1 MLSVV
6 VPARNESANLAP
18 LLDRLVPVLEG
29 IGLPFEI
36 VVVDDGSTDATF
48 ATAMALRD
56 REPRLKLVSLS
67 RNFGK
72 EIALAAGLRYATG
85 DAVVLMDADLQHPP
99 ETIRDFVAKWREGY
113 RFVYAQRRS
122 RAGEAPLRRFL
133 ARRFYRFFARVGE
146 VALLEGG
153 GDFCLMD
160 RKVADALAAMPERNR
175 FGKGL
180 YAWVGYK
187 SAAVPFEV
195 QARHAGRSQWSLW
208 RLWTY
213 AIDGIASFTTVPLR
227 LWTYVGAAIALL
239 SLVFGGV
246 ILLRTLIFGAEVPG
260 YPSLFVAV
268 SFLAGIQ
275 LIGLGVIGEYIGRIF
290 TEVKQRP
297 LFLVEAAIGFD
308 EAPAKAAKPEAAPV
322 RPTAAP

>member
-122 RAGEAPLRRFL
+122 RAGEAPFRRVVIDVDRERLDMLRRV
-133 ARRFYRFFARVGE
+133 AR
-146 VALLEGG
+146 EG
-153 GDFCLMD
+153 
-160 RKVADALAAMPERNR
+160 R
-175 FGKGL
+175 
-180 YAWVGYK
+180 
-187 SAAVPFEV
+187 
-195 QARHAGRSQWSLW
+195 
-208 RLWTY
+208 
-213 AIDGIASFTTVPLR
+213 
-227 LWTYVGAAIALL
+227 GAA
-239 SLVFGGV
+239 
-246 ILLRTLIFGAEVPG
+246 
-260 YPSLFVAV
+260 
-268 SFLAGIQ
+268 
-275 LIGLGVIGEYIGRIF
+275 
-290 TEVKQRP
+290 
-297 LFLVEAAIGFD
+297 
-308 EAPAKAAKPEAAPV
+308 
-322 RPTAAP
+322 

>member
-18 LLDRLVPVLEG
+18 LLDRLVPVLG
-29 IGLPFEI
+29 GLDLPYEI

-48 ATAMALRD
+48 QTVMALRE
-56 REPRLKLVSLS
+56 RERRLKLVSLS

-122 RAGEAPLRRFL
+122 RHGEAPLRRFL
-133 ARRFYRFFARVGE
+133 AKRFYRVFARVGE

-153 GDFCLMD
+153 GDFCLLD

-180 YAWVGYK
+180 YAWVGFK

-195 QARHAGRSQWSLW
+195 QSRLAGRSQWSLW

-239 SLVFGGV
+239 SLAFGAA
-246 ILLRTLIFGAEVPG
+246 ILLRTLIWGAEVPG

-297 LFLVEAAIGFD
+297 LFLVDAAIGFD
-308 EAPAKAAKPEAAPV
+308 DKATDPAPPAAP
-322 RPTAAP
+322 TKS